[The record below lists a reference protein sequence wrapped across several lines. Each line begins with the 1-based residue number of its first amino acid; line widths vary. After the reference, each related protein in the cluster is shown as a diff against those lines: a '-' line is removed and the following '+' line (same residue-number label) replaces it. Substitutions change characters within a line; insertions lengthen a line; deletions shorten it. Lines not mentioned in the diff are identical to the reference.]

1 MKNLIIITGVFV
13 LSSITLL
20 AQNDPS
26 RNYKM
31 PAQDRK
37 VVKNQDV
44 AINKKN
50 VSFVNT
56 FEAPQ
61 NYKHQGFTKKQENQ
75 ELVVLNSRTDSAEQG
90 INPLESN
97 RNYKSQGISKVINKE
112 TNNERLATTKK

>member
-1 MKNLIIITGVFV
+1 MKNLIVITGVFV

-31 PAQDRK
+31 SAQDRK

-61 NYKHQGFTKKQENQ
+61 NYKHRGFTKKQENQ

-97 RNYKSQGISKVINKE
+97 RNYKSLGLSKVINKE